1 MKLLMIEDSVRL
13 LKSEAILIILVV
25 LFIWNMGYIT
35 EAEVTRMWEKATIMH
50 DCIFTPA
57 PENSSR
63 V

>member
-13 LKSEAILIILVV
+13 LKSEAIPIILVV
-25 LFIWNMGYIT
+25 LFIWIMGYIT
-35 EAEVTRMWEKATIMH
+35 GAEVTRMWEKTTVMH

-57 PENSSR
+57 PEDSSR